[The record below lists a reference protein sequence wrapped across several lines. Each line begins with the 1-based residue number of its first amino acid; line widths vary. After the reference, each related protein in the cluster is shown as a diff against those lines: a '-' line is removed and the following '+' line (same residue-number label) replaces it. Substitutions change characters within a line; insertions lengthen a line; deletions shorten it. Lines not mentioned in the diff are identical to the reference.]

1 MKKMLFLVIIS
12 GVLFGFKLNKTYS
25 CETLG
30 VNIKSGKKIISIPNS
45 IKTYY
50 QLKQS
55 LKDLK
60 RNFCRLGTVK
70 KKLIKLNVQ

>member
-30 VNIKSGKKIISIPNS
+30 VNIKSGKNIISIPNS

-55 LKDLK
+55 LKDLYSIK
-60 RNFCRLGTVK
+60 
-70 KKLIKLNVQ
+70 IKLLKKR